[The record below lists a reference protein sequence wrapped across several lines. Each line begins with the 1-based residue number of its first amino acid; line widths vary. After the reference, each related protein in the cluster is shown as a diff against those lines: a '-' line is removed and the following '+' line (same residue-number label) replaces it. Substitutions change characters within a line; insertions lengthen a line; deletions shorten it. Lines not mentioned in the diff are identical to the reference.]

1 MRLVPQVCS
10 QETCTLQRLYHPE
23 YTILRHISQ
32 SSSLYAIKYGD
43 EGITVSPGHIIANN
57 NITLQK
63 KVFLFVS
70 TTENED
76 AYSENTLLWLK
87 KHKKTEIRL
96 YPPIAHRLSTQNK
109 NLVKSTKYS

>member
-43 EGITVSPGHIIANN
+43 EGINGISRSHHSNQQYNAAEKKFFF
-57 NITLQK
+57 LSQQQK
-63 KVFLFVS
+63 MKMRIQKIH
-70 TTENED
+70 
-76 AYSENTLLWLK
+76 YCG
-87 KHKKTEIRL
+87 
-96 YPPIAHRLSTQNK
+96 
-109 NLVKSTKYS
+109 